1 DQRLF
6 PPVAFLDSI
15 KGACIVNV
23 RGKQLWSETDVILWR
38 GAKSLGPK
46 LAEVLYIE
54 RAIYNRH
61 LNAAWIGDSAMEET
75 NALQH
80 RTDERKLLLKPAV
93 HHLLPGV
100 PVREIAI
107 EAHFGKPLD
116 ELHGPPHVLADGR
129 AMRFRCRAEN
139 EIVQRPRECS
149 RSAARLRH
157 RLRAPNP
164 RATSRTHSCLPQT
177 SRRVAP
183 LLQACSRARLRQR
196 LTPARGTFATVRT

>member
-129 AMRFRCRAEN
+129 AMRFDVERKTKLCRGREN
-139 EIVQRPRECS
+139 ALDQPPGFAIVFEPPTHVQRRALIAVCRKLLGEWPRFF
-149 RSAARLRH
+149 
-157 RLRAPNP
+157 
-164 RATSRTHSCLPQT
+164 
-177 SRRVAP
+177 RRVHAP
-183 LLQACSRARLRQR
+183 ACGNA
-196 LTPARGTFATVRT
+196 